1 MASKSPVLLTP
12 QERERLTGVPSNL
25 TEREIARYYTLS
37 PQDLQAALHHR
48 RPQNRL
54 GFAVQLCMLRFPGRA
69 LTDLPDVPAPIL
81 VYIAEQVHVP
91 PQAFLDY
98 GRRENTLYE
107 HLQELRDLFGFR
119 NCGWRELLRLT
130 RILLP
135 HALESDQALP
145 LFDIALE
152 HLRVQK
158 VIAPGITTLER
169 LVWTVQRIAQRRI
182 EKRLTRSLSAENEQ
196 RLDSLLETEVAEE
209 TEPTKPRGFTRL
221 SWLRQ
226 PPQKPSARS
235 LKKILARITF
245 VQELKLP
252 SVPATVHNNRRRQLA
267 CRCARYPAQALA
279 KFPQQPRYALLVAYL
294 DDLSQELTDQA
305 LDMFGK
311 MMAEL
316 LRKGE
321 HQQEQH
327 FQTNA
332 RTVNGHLLL
341 MANAL
346 EAFLKAHKQTLD
358 PYETVFAVADENT
371 LAGTVQKAKAIA
383 RPADLDYLDLIEGRY
398 SHMRSALL
406 VLYQTLSFQSVQ
418 GQEAALLALNH
429 IQFLATRNKRVET
442 MKQKIGNVCY
452 EAPVNHLS
460 DRWRKHALKEDK
472 INPDYYEAAAWELL
486 LARLRSGD
494 IYVRQSRRY
503 RNFESYL
510 LPREEWNRLKQT
522 QQTRLVL
529 PEDAQT
535 YLTQCHQQMQEKL
548 DWLKRELPNLAN
560 LSLDTKGELHL
571 EKLDKV
577 TPEAVKPLRR
587 RLYSMLPRIPLAD
600 LLIEVDG
607 WTGFLRHLTHL
618 GDGTETTGENRM
630 TLLATL
636 MAMGMNIGLTKMA
649 ESAPF
654 TYRQMAWVADWF
666 LREETLSK
674 AQAELDNFVLRQPI
688 SKLWGDGTRSSSD
701 GMRVRVGVQAA
712 HADRNAEYFP
722 KGRGV
727 TIYSHIADIGMPYAQ
742 KVIST
747 NEREA
752 LHVIDALC
760 HHETDFDIQE
770 HYTDTAGY
778 TDHVFSICAFLG
790 FRFAPRLADLLD
802 HTLYRVEP
810 LEVSG
815 SLSNLITGRVSKR
828 AIVENWD
835 GIRRAVASIRQG
847 TVSASLLMRKL
858 ASYPRQNR
866 LAQGLCEM
874 GKIEKTLFILTYLP
888 DEAMQRRVQLGLN
901 KGEAVHSLAR
911 ALFFAQR
918 GEFRERDF
926 QEQTHRASCLHLLIA
941 AIAAWNTVY
950 LTRAVNALRE
960 AGEEVPDELLAH
972 VLPLGWEH
980 IILLG
985 RYEFNPT
992 EARPLS
998 QLRPLRAPS
1007 APTSQDENEDGHGKR
1022 RPRRRA

>member
-12 QERERLTGVPSNL
+12 QERDRLTCVPSDL
-25 TEREIARYYTLS
+25 TEREIARYFTLS
-37 PQDLQAALHHR
+37 PQDLQVVERHR

-69 LTDLPDVPAPIL
+69 LTDLPDIPAPIL
-81 VYIAEQVHVP
+81 VYIAEQVQVP
-91 PQAFLDY
+91 AQAFIEY

-107 HLQELRDLFGFR
+107 HLQELRELFGFR
-119 NCGWRELLRLT
+119 NCGWREFLGLT
-130 RILLP
+130 RGLLP
-135 HALESDQALP
+135 LALESDQALP
-145 LFDIALE
+145 LFDIAVE
-152 HLRVQK
+152 HLRTQK

-182 EKRLTRSLSAENEQ
+182 EKHLNRALSAENQQ
-196 RLDSLLETEVAEE
+196 RLDALLETEVLEE
-209 TEPTKPRGFTRL
+209 TGSTKPRGFSRL

-235 LKKILARITF
+235 LKKILARIDF
-245 VQELKLP
+245 VQEMKLP
-252 SVPATVHNNRRRQLA
+252 AVSATVHINCRRQLA
-267 CRCARYPAQALA
+267 RRCARYPIQALA
-279 KFPQQPRYALLVAYL
+279 KFPQQQRHALLIAHL
-294 DDLSQELTDQA
+294 DDLLQELTDEA

-316 LRKGE
+316 FRKGE
-321 HQQEQH
+321 YQQEQH
-327 FQTNA
+327 FQANA
-332 RTVNGHLLL
+332 RTVNGYLLL

-346 EAFLKAHKQTLD
+346 EAFLAAHKQTLD
-358 PYETVFAVADENT
+358 PYETVFAVADET
-371 LAGTVQKAKAIA
+371 TIAGTVQKVRAIA

-398 SHMRSALL
+398 SYMRSALL
-406 VLYQTLSFQSVQ
+406 TLYQTLSFQAVH
-418 GQEAALLALNH
+418 GQEAALRALNYV
-429 IQFLATRNKRVET
+429 QEMATRNKRVEAIE
-442 MKQKIGNVCY
+442 QKVGKTCY
-452 EAPVNHLS
+452 MAPVDHLS
-460 DRWRKHALKEDK
+460 ERWRKHALQGDK
-472 INPDYYEAAAWELL
+472 INPDYYEASAWEML

-503 RNFESYL
+503 RNFDSYL
-510 LPREEWNRLKQT
+510 LPREDWNRLKQT
-522 QQTRLVL
+522 GQTRLVL
-529 PEDAQT
+529 PDDPQN
-535 YLTQCHQQMQEKL
+535 YLDQCHQKMQEKL
-548 DWLKRELPNLAN
+548 TMLQRELPNLTN
-560 LSLDTKGELHL
+560 LTMDDKGTLHL
-571 EKLDKV
+571 GKLDKV

-587 RLYSMLPRIPLAD
+587 RLYGMLPRIPLAD

-618 GDGTETTGENRM
+618 GEGTEATGDNRM
-630 TLLATL
+630 NLLATL

-649 ESAPF
+649 ESTPF
-654 TYRQMAWVADWF
+654 TYRQLAWAADWY

-674 AQAELDNFVLRQPI
+674 AQAELDNFVLRQPL
-688 SKLWGDGTRSSSD
+688 SQRWGDGTRSSSD

-727 TIYSHIADIGMPYAQ
+727 TIYSHVADIGLSYAQ

-778 TDHVFSICAFLG
+778 TDHVFGICGFLG

-815 SLSNLITGRVSKR
+815 SLSNLINGRASKR
-828 AIVENWD
+828 VIVENWD
-835 GIRRAVASIRQG
+835 GIRRAVASIRHG

-866 LAQGLCEM
+866 LAQGLGEM
-874 GKIEKTLFILTYLP
+874 GKVEKTLFILTYLH

-901 KGEAVHSLAR
+901 KGESIHSLAR

-950 LTRAVNALRE
+950 LTQAVETLRAT
-960 AGEEVPDELLAH
+960 GEEVPDDLLAH
-972 VLPLGWEH
+972 MLPHGWEH

-985 RYEFNPT
+985 RYEFNPE
-992 EARPLS
+992 EARPLN
-998 QLRPLRAPS
+998 QLRPLRTLSQAPMD
-1007 APTSQDENEDGHGKR
+1007 DENEGAQGAR
-1022 RPRRRA
+1022 RPRRRK